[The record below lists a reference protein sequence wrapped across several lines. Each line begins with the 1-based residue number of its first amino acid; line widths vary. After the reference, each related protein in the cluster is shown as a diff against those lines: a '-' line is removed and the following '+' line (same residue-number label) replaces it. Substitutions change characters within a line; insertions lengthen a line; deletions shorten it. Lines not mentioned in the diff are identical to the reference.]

1 MGSVIHLNLFN
12 GRNQTTPTAML
23 SDSAETTTTRTRPFR
38 AGESSIPGG
47 IFGGESSQPSTRTV
61 HPTSQRSTVQTE
73 LFGGHAGWGTDDV
86 QKTRLDPSA
95 MVAAGTK
102 KGEEE
107 ASRAAPLTERQDP
120 NKSSITGGIFGPGA
134 STCPITS
141 QTKVD
146 RNRSSIQ
153 GGIFG

>member
-1 MGSVIHLNLFN
+1 MGGFFSRVTNCHVFQQRRSGVDN
-12 GRNQTTPTAML
+12 GTDTPL
-23 SDSAETTTTRTRPFR
+23 
-38 AGESSIPGG
+38 PGRRIIGSWCAG
-47 IFGGESSQPSTRTV
+47 IFGGESSLPSVRTV
-61 HPTSQRSTVQTE
+61 QPTSQRSTVQTE

-102 KGEEE
+102 KSEE
-107 ASRAAPLTERQDP
+107 ASRAAPLTERPDP
-120 NKSSITGGIFGPGA
+120 NKSSVTGGIFGPGA
-134 STCPITS
+134 NPGTITS

>member
-1 MGSVIHLNLFN
+1 MGIAYGARFFFESDQLPCF
-12 GRNQTTPTAML
+12 PTATLWSRQRHGHAPSGQANHRFLVASLAGKAHCHLFAPSNLLL
-23 SDSAETTTTRTRPFR
+23 SAPRCKLSF
-38 AGESSIPGG
+38 
-47 IFGGESSQPSTRTV
+47 F
-61 HPTSQRSTVQTE
+61 
-73 LFGGHAGWGTDDV
+73 GHAGWGTDDV

-102 KGEEE
+102 KSEE
-107 ASRAAPLTERQDP
+107 ASRAAPLTERPDP
-120 NKSSITGGIFGPGA
+120 NKSSVTGGIFGPGA
-134 STCPITS
+134 NPGTITS